1 MSQGL
6 QAPEVRGKTMRWT
19 WTAGPTKGATHEH
32 EFHEDGTVEWR
43 ALDGA
48 PGPRARASGKRGK
61 PAAKRAAEAKPE
73 YAALRLAP
81 GLYLVSYRADS
92 GYTLTVAL
100 DFGTREMQGFAS
112 SATAWHRVR
121 GTFEVIQ

>member
-1 MSQGL
+1 MSQVL
-6 QAPEVRGKTMRWT
+6 RAPEVRGKTMRWT

-32 EFHEDGTVEWR
+32 EFRDDGTVEWR
-43 ALDGA
+43 AVESGA
-48 PGPRARASGKRGK
+48 PGPRPRAPAKRK
-61 PAAKRAAEAKPE
+61 PAAKRAAESKPE

-112 SATAWHRVR
+112 GAKDWYPVR
-121 GTFEVIQ
+121 GTFEVIR